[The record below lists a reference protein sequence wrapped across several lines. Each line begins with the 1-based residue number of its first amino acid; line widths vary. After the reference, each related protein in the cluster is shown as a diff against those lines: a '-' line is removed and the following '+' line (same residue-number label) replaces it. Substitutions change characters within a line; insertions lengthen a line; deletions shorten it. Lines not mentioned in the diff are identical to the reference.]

1 MIGVTHSKENRN
13 VFYRRAWLDFRNG
26 HGIYL
31 VFIMTFAN
39 FITIQYKLLI
49 EQSGYLE
56 TLFNNIW
63 LFAAT
68 FIIIYVPVAIG
79 LGYWHRKSQWKV
91 EAEAMFRENEV
102 SARLWLFMID
112 LIDGKVTEEEKKTMR
127 DMLSTI
133 AKSRTA

>member
-1 MIGVTHSKENRN
+1 M
-13 VFYRRAWLDFRNG
+13 
-26 HGIYL
+26 
-31 VFIMTFAN
+31 
-39 FITIQYKLLI
+39 
-49 EQSGYLE
+49 E
-56 TLFNNIW
+56 TLFDNIW

-68 FIIIYVPVAIG
+68 FIIIYIPVAIA

-112 LIDGKVTEEEKKTMR
+112 LIDGKVTEDEKKTTR
-127 DMLSTI
+127 EMLSTI

>member
-1 MIGVTHSKENRN
+1 MIGISQSKENRK
-13 VFYRRAWLDFRNG
+13 VFYRRTWLDFRNG

-39 FITIQYKLLI
+39 FITIQYKLLV

-56 TLFNNIW
+56 TLFDNIW
-63 LFAAT
+63 FFAAS
-68 FIIIYVPVAIG
+68 FILIYIPVAIA

-91 EAEAMFRENEV
+91 EAEAMFRENEI

-112 LIDGKVTEEEKKTMR
+112 LIDGKVTEDEKKTMR
-127 DMLSTI
+127 EMLSTI
-133 AKSRTA
+133 AKSRAV

>member
-1 MIGVTHSKENRN
+1 MTGILQSKEKRN

-39 FITIQYKLLI
+39 FITIQYTLLI

-56 TLFNNIW
+56 TLFDNIW
-63 LFAAT
+63 LFAAS

-102 SARLWLFMID
+102 SARLWLFVID
-112 LIDGKVTEEEKKTMR
+112 LIDGKVTEAEKKAVR
-127 DMLSTI
+127 EMLSTI
-133 AKSRTA
+133 AKSRTV

>member
-1 MIGVTHSKENRN
+1 
-13 VFYRRAWLDFRNG
+13 
-26 HGIYL
+26 
-31 VFIMTFAN
+31 MTFAN

-63 LFAAT
+63 LFAAS
-68 FIIIYVPVAIG
+68 FIIIYIPVAIG

-91 EAEAMFRENEV
+91 ESEAMFRENEV

-112 LIDGKVTEEEKKTMR
+112 LIDGKVTEDEKKTMR
-127 DMLSTI
+127 EMLSTI
-133 AKSRTA
+133 AKSRTV